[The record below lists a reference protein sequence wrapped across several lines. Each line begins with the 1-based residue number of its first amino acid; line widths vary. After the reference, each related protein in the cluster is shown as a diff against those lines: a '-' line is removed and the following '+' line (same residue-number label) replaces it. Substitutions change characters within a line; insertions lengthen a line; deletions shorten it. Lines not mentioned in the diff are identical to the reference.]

1 MTASYALHSAWT
13 LGVDET
19 DRRFNRILAVTLVLF
34 LSLTLAIQFVR
45 MAGDEDGV
53 GDELS
58 DRYARLLLERA
69 PPGPKAETQAPEP
82 AAEEEPAEE
91 PEEPEPEPEPEPE
104 QPKPQERPQPAPT
117 PEPTQETQVEQARE
131 RAEASGISQI
141 RDAFADLRT
150 EQSTAAL
157 TNPQALVTAAPTASG
172 GARRSGSSTSTSELL
187 SSASSG
193 SSGIDTSQIA
203 RDGGGTGLASRETT
217 RVQGPAAGG
226 GGGGGA
232 PARGSGGS
240 APGKGRPI
248 DEIQIVFDRT
258 KGAFYSIFNRA
269 RRQDPTLSGKVVV
282 RLTIAPSGAVSAV
295 EIVES
300 QLNNADLESKI
311 LNRIRLM
318 NFGAKDVPPIT
329 LDYPLFFE
337 PG

>member
-1 MTASYALHSAWT
+1 MGKHVFKLPDVGEGVVEGEIVKWNVKPGDTVKEDEPLVEIMTDKATVAIPSTVNGKVVSTTGKPGDMIPVGAELIVFE
-13 LGVDET
+13 VDGEG
-19 DRRFNRILAVTLVLF
+19 
-34 LSLTLAIQFVR
+34 S
-45 MAGDEDGV
+45 
-53 GDELS
+53 
-58 DRYARLLLERA
+58 
-69 PPGPKAETQAPEP
+69 
-82 AAEEEPAEE
+82 
-91 PEEPEPEPEPEPE
+91 PEPEPEPEPE
-104 QPKPQERPQPAPT
+104 QPRQQEQPQPEPA
-117 PEPTQETQVEQARE
+117 PEPTREAQVEQARE

-150 EQSTAAL
+150 EESTAAL
-157 TNPQALVTAAPTASG
+157 TNPQALVTAAPTAAG
-172 GARRSGSSTSTSELL
+172 GARRSGSGSSASELL

-203 RDGGGTGLASRETT
+203 RDGGGTGLESRQTT

-232 PARGSGGS
+232 PARGSDGS

-258 KGAFYSIFNRA
+258 KGAFYSIYNRA
-269 RRQDPTLSGKVVV
+269 RRSNPTLSGKVVV

-295 EIVES
+295 EILES
-300 QLNNADLESKI
+300 QLDDADLESKI

-318 NFGAKDVPPIT
+318 NFGAKSVPPIT